1 MSVPGWYDVMLD
13 VEKQFPSSF
22 HPESRLTTG
31 QVEQLKKIE
40 SCAGSFADTLLFGLA
55 AVGELLVRTAETGEL
70 TPELAQSTGWLV
82 ESVAMLS
89 VRLYE
94 QSNGANYKLSNV
106 CHEEVSH
113 EPVAD

>member
-1 MSVPGWYDVMLD
+1 MSVPSWYDVLLD
-13 VEKQFPSSF
+13 VEKEFPSSF

-70 TPELAQSTGWLV
+70 TTDLAQNTGWLV
-82 ESVAMLS
+82 ESLAVLA
-89 VRLYE
+89 VRLHE
-94 QSNGANYKLSNV
+94 QSSAANYKLSNV
-106 CHEEVSH
+106 RHEEVNH
-113 EPVAD
+113 EPMAD